1 MCKQIN
7 PDLIDSVLD
16 AFKPLNS
23 EEAALLSFSVM
34 DAILDQLP
42 EDSELSRILENS
54 HNELQKFIKDNY
66 QINY

>member
-7 PDLIDSVLD
+7 PDLIDSVLK
-16 AFKPLNS
+16 AFGPLNS

-42 EDSELSRILENS
+42 ENSELTRILETS
-54 HNELQKFIKDNY
+54 YNELQRFIKDNY